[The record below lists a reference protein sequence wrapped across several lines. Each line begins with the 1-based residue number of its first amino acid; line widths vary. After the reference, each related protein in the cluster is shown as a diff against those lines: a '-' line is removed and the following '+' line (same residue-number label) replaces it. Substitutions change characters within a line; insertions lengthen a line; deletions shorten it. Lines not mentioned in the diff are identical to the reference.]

1 MTGHVPKPV
10 ERVGLMRGIALALR
24 RGDRPEEEA
33 LRPLF
38 LHELANRQREL
49 ERALAEG
56 RPLLAPVHAIAGT
69 VGHLGGAAL
78 VDEARGAM
86 RALREEDPAARGRV
100 ETLLARLREAY
111 PVG

>member
-1 MTGHVPKPV
+1 
-10 ERVGLMRGIALALR
+10 LMRGIALALR

-38 LHELANRQREL
+38 LGELANRMREL

-69 VGHLGGAAL
+69 VGHLGGATL
-78 VDEARGAM
+78 VEEARLAM
-86 RALREEDPAARGRV
+86 RALRDEDLSARPRV
-100 ETLLARLREAY
+100 ETLLTRLREAY
-111 PVG
+111 PSG